1 MQDNNSVSKETNTL
15 LTVSELARELRIG
28 RNTAYTFV
36 RSGQIRSIKI
46 GRTIRVPRTALED
59 FLAGK

>member
-1 MQDNNSVSKETNTL
+1 M